1 MNREGFRSRA
11 LSHSVR
17 AGVPRAALGPLT
29 TLYWDVRSLPNVG
42 ATTVANYASLGG
54 DNSRIAAA
62 VFASKGAR
70 ALWAKVEATLV
81 RRSATERVVAIFG
94 CKSGQHRS
102 QAFALRAA
110 ALLRCDA
117 LHLDWPMPRCND
129 VRWAAGRAAG
139 GEYACEACGARD
151 LDASSLTAHIAGKK
165 HAKRAA
171 KAMKRAA
178 RASAAAVRPLP
189 LAAAPAPSLPL
200 AVRGLRTLLEAAA
213 AFLAPRELNTLL
225 RCTSRCC
232 AQRWAA
238 PASPGLA
245 NAAWKALYFARWAV
259 APPLR
264 AGASVPRWRQLLAL
278 RHAGERS
285 TRATTRPAK
294 RTAAHIGIGR
304 RGDGPYKKR
313 PRREQIP
320 GAPRPARSAYM
331 LFCSDARRRHDKRR
345 AAIRAESGAQGSAQR
360 ASAQAAFGESPS
372 AGGAEGRSEG
382 DAEREQAGAASGS
395 RSAGTRGGGGL
406 SFAAIGAEWR
416 ALSTADGARW
426 RERAAEDKARF
437 DTERGAWAAGQS
449 YRVAFADRP
458 WGRMLSY

>member
-1 MNREGFRSRA
+1 MSDTHSTR
-11 LSHSVR
+11 LTVSHSVR
-17 AGVPRAALGPLT
+17 CGVPRAALGAAT
-29 TLYWDVRSLPNVG
+29 TLYWDLRSLPNLG
-42 ATTVANYASLGG
+42 ATTVADYASLGG
-54 DNSRIAAA
+54 DDSRIAAA
-62 VFASKGAR
+62 VFASRGAEE
-70 ALWAKVEATLV
+70 LWAKVEATLV
-81 RRSATERVVAIFG
+81 RRAATQRVVAIFG

-117 LHLDWPMPRCND
+117 LHLDWPTPRCND
-129 VRWAAGRAAG
+129 ARWSPGRCV
-139 GEYACEACGARD
+139 EYACEACGARD

-165 HAKRAA
+165 HAKRAV

-178 RASAAAVRPLP
+178 RAST
-189 LAAAPAPSLPL
+189 AAAPPLPPAAAAAPPLPL
-200 AVRGLRTLLEAAA
+200 AVRGLCTLLEAAA

-232 AQRWAA
+232 AHRWAA
-238 PASPGLA
+238 AASPGLA

-259 APPLR
+259 APPFR
-264 AGASVPRWRQLLAL
+264 ADASASPRWRQLLAL
-278 RHAGERS
+278 RYAGELS
-285 TRATTRPAK
+285 TRALTRPTK
-294 RTAAHIGIGR
+294 RTAEHMGIGR

-320 GAPRPARSAYM
+320 GAPRPSRSAYM

-345 AAIRAESGAQGSAQR
+345 AEGSA
-360 ASAQAAFGESPS
+360 
-372 AGGAEGRSEG
+372 EGCAEG
-382 DAEREQAGAASGS
+382 DAERDQAGAASESSG
-395 RSAGTRGGGGL
+395 AGMRGGGAL
-406 SFAAIGAEWR
+406 TFAAIGKQWR
-416 ALSTADGARW
+416 ALSTAEGARW

-449 YRVAFADRP
+449 YRIAFADRP